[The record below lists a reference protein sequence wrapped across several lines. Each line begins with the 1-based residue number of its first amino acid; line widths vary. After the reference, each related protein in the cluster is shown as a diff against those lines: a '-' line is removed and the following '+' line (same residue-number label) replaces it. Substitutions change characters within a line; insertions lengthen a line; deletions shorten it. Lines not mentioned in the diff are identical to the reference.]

1 MKINEIKNET
11 TVPELVA
18 RVISVGPSRMIV
30 TKSGRRTQ
38 LKEVLLGD
46 ESGTI
51 VLSLWGF
58 GAGEDLTTGKV
69 IRITNG
75 WGKDWRGKIQLTLG
89 RNGEYEIIPDDGSI
103 PPPNELITKHGS
115 GDMSA

>member
-1 MKINEIKNET
+1 MKIDEIKNEAA
-11 TVPELVA
+11 VPELVA
-18 RVISVGPSRMIV
+18 RVISVGPPRMIV

-58 GAGEDLTTGKV
+58 GAGEDLVSGKV
-69 IRITNG
+69 IKIING
-75 WGKDWRGKIQLTLG
+75 WGKDWRGKTQLTLG
-89 RNGEYEIIPDDGSI
+89 RNGKYEVISDDESI
-103 PPPNELITKHGS
+103 PPLKDLITKHGS